1 MELHVLTDKEIN
13 ELNHFKLRE
22 KDCAHQVILAIMAS
36 DFMNEERFKQPLSY
50 RDFYD
55 TFVRDKDMY
64 TYETFW
70 IVSIFDCWILLHQGK
85 NEKIIN
91 KRSCGIALGFFDA
104 FYSMSSGPCGK
115 VKRDI
120 DKAFEEQCN
129 IHLNETGRYFE
140 DDPEFAYCMAV
151 SILES
156 VGIHREPK
164 NLNVVID
171 VSNIPID

>member
-1 MELHVLTDKEIN
+1 M
-13 ELNHFKLRE
+13 
-22 KDCAHQVILAIMAS
+22 
-36 DFMNEERFKQPLSY
+36 
-50 RDFYD
+50 
-55 TFVRDKDMY
+55 
-64 TYETFW
+64 
-70 IVSIFDCWILLHQGK
+70 
-85 NEKIIN
+85 
-91 KRSCGIALGFFDA
+91 GFFDA